1 MSTMADTVQ
10 KDLIKAINNDA
21 LFLPTLPE
29 VALKIRVAAENQ
41 DISVSGLS
49 KVIGSDMALSA
60 RLIKVVNSPLMR
72 GSSEVSDLH
81 TAITRLGIN
90 YSCNLAIGLVVEQ
103 MFQAK
108 SDVIEQ
114 KMRDVWKQSQHV
126 AGISYA
132 LCRKHTHLK
141 PDQATLAGMV
151 HLIGVLPIL
160 TYAEDH
166 YELLSDAVSLNHVI
180 ESIHPIIGEKLLR
193 AWEFPEPLAMLPGQ
207 FQNLFNRDVQKVDYV
222 DLVQI
227 ATVHSHH
234 GTRHPYADVALN
246 SLPAFTRLGL
256 DLENGKLVI
265 EMNEAMTLLV

>member
-1 MSTMADTVQ
+1 MSTMADKVQ
-10 KDLIKAINNDA
+10 KDLITAINNDA

-29 VALKIRVAAENQ
+29 VALKIRLAAENL
-41 DISVSGLS
+41 DISVSDLS
-49 KVIGSDMALSA
+49 KVIGSDTALSA

-72 GSSEVSDLH
+72 ASVEVSDLH

-108 SDVIEQ
+108 SDVVER
-114 KMRDVWKQSQHV
+114 KMREIWKKSLQV
-126 AGISYA
+126 AGISYT
-132 LCRKHTHLK
+132 LCRNHSQLK

-166 YELLSDAVSLNHVI
+166 YELLSDSVSLNHVI
-180 ESIHPIIGEKLLR
+180 ERIHPIIGDKLLS
-193 AWEFPEPLAMLPGQ
+193 AWEFPEPLAKLPGQ
-207 FQNLFNRDVQKVDYV
+207 FQDFNRQSPRADYV

-227 ATVHSHH
+227 ATVHSYQ
-234 GTRHPYADVALN
+234 GSSHPYAEIELS
-246 SLPAFTRLGL
+246 SLPAFARLGL
-256 DLENGKLVI
+256 SLGNGSLVT
-265 EMNEAMTLLV
+265 EMNEAMTMLV